1 VSALSRFAA
10 SSKLDDV
17 RVEVVVGLA
26 DRRRGERVRRRDVRP
41 GGEVVVV
48 DAGDQLRLGE
58 VEQVRVALEVVAVV
72 AEPLAAVALL
82 PAHLA
87 LEQHAPRAV
96 EDGDALPEDGFE
108 PFPCV
113 LRLSPYKGPGA
124 VLSGALG
131 VC

>member
-1 VSALSRFAA
+1 VKVFAG
-10 SSKLDDV
+10 S
-17 RVEVVVGLA
+17 EVL
-26 DRRRGERVRRRDVRP
+26 
-41 GGEVVVV
+41 VV
-48 DAGDQLRLGE
+48 DASDQLGLGE
-58 VEQVRVALEVVAVV
+58 VEQVRVAGHVVAVV
-72 AEPLAAVALL
+72 AEPLAAEALL

-113 LRLSPYKGPGA
+113 LHWSPHRGPGA

-131 VC
+131 VW